1 MSKREIVNNL
11 IIKSKNII
19 IKKFKTSEIDA
30 KFLNNLNNPIL
41 FKFSRHKNVKHTLR
55 SSIKYIK
62 SLPKDSIY
70 LSIKLKKKN
79 EIIGSMTINFQKN
92 FLSADIGIL
101 INSKKYFGK
110 GYGLESWINTV
121 NFLSDK
127 VKIRKII
134 GGCEKNNFSML
145 KLFNASEM
153 KPFKKIGSK
162 IYFVRNN

>member
-1 MSKREIVNNL
+1 
-11 IIKSKNII
+11 
-19 IKKFKTSEIDA
+19 
-30 KFLNNLNNPIL
+30 
-41 FKFSRHKNVKHTLR
+41 
-55 SSIKYIK
+55 
-62 SLPKDSIY
+62 
-70 LSIKLKKKN
+70 
-79 EIIGSMTINFQKN
+79 MTINFQKN